1 MTWTL
6 QICHYLRQNPGEIGG
21 AGAVPQE
28 HPVVQRAELLEPLIL
43 SLPRDLED
51 LLNLELVQVVGRGVR
66 VLHVLLEH
74 PELGGLALQNLKEN
88 GNASEGFFNRPTGC
102 PIWSETWTMLT

>member
-28 HPVVQRAELLEPLIL
+28 HPVVQRAELFEPLIL

-74 PELGGLALQNLKEN
+74 PELSGLSFKNLKGNEN
-88 GNASEGFFNRPTGC
+88 APEGF
-102 PIWSETWTMLT
+102 LTDLQGVPSSLIPGLG